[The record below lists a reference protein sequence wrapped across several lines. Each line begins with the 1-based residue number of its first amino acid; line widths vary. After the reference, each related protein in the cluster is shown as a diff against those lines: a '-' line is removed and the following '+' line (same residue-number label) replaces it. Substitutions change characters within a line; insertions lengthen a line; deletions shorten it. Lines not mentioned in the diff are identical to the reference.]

1 MPPSSSSSFSL
12 LGIFKYI
19 DSCLSLFLTH
29 THKQKE
35 REKEYF
41 WWSVS
46 DRPSKPATTSKK
58 LTNASLFS
66 FYCLLISLVCLT
78 FVHMPG
84 DLVKRCT
91 HLSGF
96 WFLHLLSLM
105 PISLRYK
112 EKGNYS
118 ATRSTLDW
126 VGESWSD
133 FSIGS
138 WFEFFQFKKK
148 LFLFILKFI
157 I

>member
-1 MPPSSSSSFSL
+1 MPPSSSSSSFSL

-66 FYCLLISLVCLT
+66 FYCLLISLVCLA
-78 FVHMPG
+78 
-84 DLVKRCT
+84 L
-91 HLSGF
+91 HLSICQVTWSNAARIYLVSASFVLNAHFSTLQGERKLLSYSIYTRLSGGKLVWLF
-96 WFLHLLSLM
+96 NWFL
-105 PISLRYK
+105 I
-112 EKGNYS
+112 
-118 ATRSTLDW
+118 W
-126 VGESWSD
+126 I
-133 FSIGS
+133 FSC
-138 WFEFFQFKKK
+138 Q
-148 LFLFILKFI
+148 
-157 I
+157 